1 MEDNY
6 GFNNNNFQYPSFD
19 LPNQFQNDNNLQNQN
34 LNIPNNIY
42 TNNNYN
48 SSNNNNSSKNQLYNI
63 KVTNTDIYI
72 KNQKKNLIIRIPKI
86 FDIKMFMVENEYE
99 YININEIEK
108 YQADSILG
116 ILDLN
121 NNNKYLV
128 IVTSSKVAAKVLG
141 SFLFN
146 ITSVELIKISNN
158 NESPNEINNI
168 NDIKN
173 LFSTKNFYFSND
185 FDLSLSLY
193 SQYKINNYDY
203 NGNNSNKKQ
212 LKSKYLINSS
222 LLKYFVDNSI
232 PECFYSTIIY
242 GYVGCKIDV
251 DLDENRKYLTVDI
264 IIIERYY
271 KKNIIINNDIPGYV
285 KEIEL
290 ICNFKNKNN
299 KTKNVFSFVFYIN
312 SESMPKIN
320 EFDICKNILIEE
332 FEQYKNITCIINNF
346 NNINDKMNLKNAL
359 FKFNEKFFNNKI
371 KLVDFTSDWDKNLF
385 FDTNNDSYTYINFF
399 LNNSINEIQKSA
411 FWFIDINNY
420 FSEDDS
426 CFNAFI
432 RIMWKAIQ
440 KEINFLG
447 LDIDIGLFNKNNN
460 SILCQKYKEIIMKY
474 HNDLD
479 ENKKQLYNN
488 IINRDKI
495 QETFINCFN
504 HNYNTR
510 NKSNNIPNTYR
521 MHGHSN
527 SNIINDNN
535 TSRNIDS
542 TYNKNIFQKEN
553 DKKKTENEN
562 ELKKIKVLCV
572 TWNIAGISY
581 KSDYNITELFTQ
593 NIFYHKK
600 APPDIIVVA
609 IQEIIKLSIT
619 SVLSIVSNQENVKAW
634 TDNILYTIN
643 KVYPEVEYYQ
653 LKCMDLVGIYILIL
667 IKKELRQNIYVL
679 DSNTTK
685 TGIYGTMGNKGF
697 FTITLKCYDTFIAF
711 GSGHFEAGQSKN
723 EDRIDT
729 LNQLLNK
736 QLNIQNYDA
745 YLTFKDIENWIILG
759 DLNFR
764 IDLNFE
770 DAFALIK
777 EKKYDILYGLD
788 QFNSSMQIN
797 KFFSDNIN
805 EKEIK
810 FDPTY
815 KYVKGSNE
823 YAYDEDKIR
832 VPAWTDRIFYCK
844 NKGIK
849 MLTYDSIKNMRYSDH
864 RPVVGTFLIKCINKR
879 SKSIK
884 TTNRNVNIFREG
896 INNQNINRNK
906 NDLIDKDNQISENN
920 FFGGINKIKK
930 NISNNISK
938 NIQSNS
944 NKKSNRKEEK
954 INMNYRGINFNTEI
968 DLIDINN
975 IDYNNRGH
983 IKKEENNNDQDI
995 YQFFEDKHKNKN
1007 NSSSLPYNNNNY
1019 NNSQNQNLIFDSFI
1033 NINNNNNNIN
1043 NNNDKDLILD
1053 FNNNDFGY
1061 NNQNIFGTNSENSNI
1076 NFQNNNYQNNNFQNN
1091 NNNNNNINFNNI
1103 QDNNNIFNFF
1113 Q

>member
-1 MEDNY
+1 MEDKY
-6 GFNNNNFQYPSFD
+6 GFKNNFQYPSFD
-19 LPNQFQNDNNLQNQN
+19 MPNQFHNNNNLQNLGFN
-34 LNIPNNIY
+34 APPNIPNF
-42 TNNNYN
+42 
-48 SSNNNNSSKNQLYNI
+48 SSSNNNSSKNQLYNI
-63 KVTNTDIYI
+63 KVTNTDIFI
-72 KNQKKNLIIRIPKI
+72 ENQKKNLIIRIPKNFNKKI
-86 FDIKMFMVENEYE
+86 FIVENQYE

-121 NNNKYLV
+121 NNKYLV

-141 SFLFN
+141 LFLFN
-146 ITSVELIKISNN
+146 ILSVELIKISNN
-158 NESPNEINNI
+158 NEFSNDINYINE
-168 NDIKN
+168 IKN

-222 LLKYFVDNSI
+222 LLKYFADNSI

-251 DLDENRKYLTVDI
+251 DLDEKMKYLTIDI

-271 KKNIIINNDIPGYV
+271 KRHIIINNDIPGYV
-285 KEIEL
+285 KQIEL

-299 KTKNVFSFVFYIN
+299 KSKNVFSFIFYIN
-312 SESMPKIN
+312 SESMTKIN
-320 EFDICKNILIEE
+320 EFDPCKNILVEE
-332 FEQYKNITCIINNF
+332 FEQYKNIACIINNF
-346 NNINDKMNLKNAL
+346 NNNNDKMNLNNAIL
-359 FKFNEKFFNNKI
+359 KYNEKFFNNKI

-385 FDTNNDSYTYINFF
+385 FDTNNDSYNYINFF
-399 LNNSINEIQKSA
+399 LNNSVNEIQKSA

-447 LDIDIGLFNKNNN
+447 LNIDIGLFNKNNN
-460 SILCQKYKEIIMKY
+460 NNLCIKYKDIIMKY

-488 IINRDKI
+488 INRDKI
-495 QETFINCFN
+495 QETFKNCFN
-504 HNYNTR
+504 YNYNTR
-510 NKSNNIPNTYR
+510 NKSDNIPSTFRIHENNNNYV
-521 MHGHSN
+521 N
-527 SNIINDNN
+527 NNN
-535 TSRNIDS
+535 TSRHIDY
-542 TYNKNIFQKEN
+542 TYNKNIIQKEN
-553 DKKKTENEN
+553 ENKKKTENEN
-562 ELKKIKVLCV
+562 DLKKIKVLCV

-581 KSDYNITELFTQ
+581 KSDYDITEIFTQ

-600 APPDIIVVA
+600 APPDIIIVG

-643 KVYPEVEYYQ
+643 KVYPGIEYYQ

-679 DSNTTK
+679 DSNITK
-685 TGIYGTMGNKGF
+685 TGVYGTMGNKGF
-697 FTITLKCYDTFIAF
+697 LTVTLKCYDTFIAI

-723 EDRIDT
+723 EDRIET
-729 LNQLLNK
+729 LYLLLNK
-736 QLNIQNYDA
+736 QINLKDNDD

-770 DAFALIK
+770 DAFSLIK

-797 KFFSDNIN
+797 RFLKDNIN
-805 EKEIK
+805 EREIK

-849 MLTYDSIKNMRYSDH
+849 MLSYDSIKNIRYSDH
-864 RPVVGTFLIKCINKR
+864 RPVIGTFLIKCINKR

-884 TTNRNVNIFREG
+884 STNRNVNLFKDDRY
-896 INNQNINRNK
+896 NKNFNINK
-906 NDLIDKDNQISENN
+906 KDLIDKDNQIRENYN
-920 FFGGINKIKK
+920 FGGNNKIKK
-930 NISNNISK
+930 NLINNNIS
-938 NIQSNS
+938 NTFQSNS
-944 NKKSNRKEEK
+944 NRKSNRNEEK

-968 DLIDINN
+968 DNIIN
-975 IDYNNRGH
+975 IGH
-983 IKKEENNNDQDI
+983 NKIEENNSNQDI

-1007 NSSSLPYNNNNY
+1007 YNSSTSFSNNNY

-1033 NINNNNNNIN
+1033 NYNNNNDKNINNN

-1053 FNNNDFGY
+1053 LNNNNFEN
-1061 NNQNIFGTNSENSNI
+1061 NNQNIYGNNSQNS
-1076 NFQNNNYQNNNFQNN
+1076 NNNFQNSNFQN
-1091 NNNNNNINFNNI
+1091 NYNNNINFNNI
-1103 QDNNNIFNFF
+1103 QDNNNIFDFF